1 VNLYLDA
8 SALVKNYLDEPGSEQ
23 TRAVIGRA
31 EAVGTHVIS
40 RAEVAAAL
48 AKAVRLKV
56 LRADEGMLCLRR
68 FRRDW
73 PNLVRLG
80 VSELLVAHADM
91 LAWNYGLRGYDAVH
105 LAAASLWQELLAHS
119 VTFACFD
126 SKLRNAARELGLLI
140 YPEDRGVP
148 T

>member
-1 VNLYLDA
+1 MA
-8 SALVKNYLDEPGSEQ
+8 
-23 TRAVIGRA
+23 
-31 EAVGTHVIS
+31 THVIS

-48 AKAVRLKV
+48 AKAVRPEV

-68 FRRDW
+68 FRKDW

-91 LAWNYGLRGYDAVH
+91 LAWNHGLRGYDAVN
-105 LAAASLWQELLAHS
+105 LAAASLWQEMLAQP

-126 SKLRNAARELGLLI
+126 SRLRAAARELGLLI
-140 YPEDRGVP
+140 YPEDRGP
-148 T
+148 LT